1 MIQERPE
8 VALLLEGAAT
18 AVDPHRAS
26 RIERLIRADIDW
38 PYLLELA
45 RGHGVTPLVYRSV
58 SAAKPD
64 GVPAAILDE
73 LRQRFYANAGRNLLL
88 AEQLLAILDA
98 LDARGIRGIPYK
110 GPTLSAAAYGDLV
123 SREFGDLD
131 ILVRDRDYVEAQH
144 VLAAL
149 GYQVAK
155 EFEWEST
162 LVHESGICAV
172 DLHKRIVQRGFPCPL
187 TFEHLSPRLRKT
199 DLCGHEI
206 AALCPSDTLLMLAI
220 QITKDTGTDY
230 FQLSKICDL
239 AGVFRSNAGLDPAEV
254 LAEAR
259 ALRNERMLLFS
270 LRLAQ
275 DVLGIPLPP
284 EVSRAM
290 RSHPMIDGLVEYARG
305 RLFESDD
312 AAAGP
317 ALTPERFRWAIRER
331 LRDKLHP
338 YYHQYVVKA
347 IEPSEADR
355 RFLNLPVRLSFL
367 YYLVRPLRV
376 ICKLGRGRR
385 DLPATAAER
394 TIARG
399 SIHGQHT
406 RAEGE

>member
-1 MIQERPE
+1 MMVREQPE
-8 VALLLEGAAT
+8 VALLLDCVAKG
-18 AVDPHRAS
+18 VDPRRESALDCS
-26 RIERLIRADIDW
+26 VPEDIDW

-88 AEQLLAILDA
+88 AEQLIAILDA
-98 LDARGIRGIPYK
+98 LDARGILGIPYK

-144 VLAAL
+144 VLSAL

-162 LVHESGICAV
+162 LVHESGIPAV
-172 DLHKRIVQRGFPCPL
+172 DLHKRIVPHGYPCPL
-187 TFEHLSPRLRKT
+187 TFEHLWRRLRKA

-239 AGVFRSNAGLDPAEV
+239 ASVFRSDVALDPAEM
-254 LAEAR
+254 LADAR
-259 ALRNERMLLFS
+259 ALNSERMLLFS

-284 EVSRAM
+284 EVSSAM
-290 RSHPMIDGLVEYARG
+290 RSHPMIDGLVAYARD
-305 RLFESDD
+305 RLFAADG
-312 AAAGP
+312 AAAAS
-317 ALTPERFRWAIRER
+317 ALTPERFHWAIRER
-331 LRDKLHP
+331 LRDKLYP

-355 RFLNLPVRLSFL
+355 RFLNLPDRLSFL

-376 ICKLGRGRR
+376 IRKFGKVRR
-385 DLPATAAER
+385 
-394 TIARG
+394 ARP
-399 SIHGQHT
+399 
-406 RAEGE
+406 